1 MFSLQLTLPAGYVFR
16 KSFYV
21 LNHYM
26 LVTRCQTTRE
36 LKKLYEEQGVSKFY
50 KKPPEQQD
58 DERFYLQVTNPD
70 TGTFYKLSDLPVAY
84 RKFGEERTYPIRQ
97 VNQIIRIKRLMVPSG

>member
-1 MFSLQLTLPAGYVFR
+1 MPDYKRTQ
-16 KSFYV
+16 
-21 LNHYM
+21 
-26 LVTRCQTTRE
+26 
-36 LKKLYEEQGVSKFY
+36 KLYEEQGVSKFY

-84 RKFGEERTYPIRQ
+84 RKFGEERTYPNKTSQ
-97 VNQIIRIKRLMVPSG
+97 PNNQDKKVGWYRVAKE

>member
-1 MFSLQLTLPAGYVFR
+1 
-16 KSFYV
+16 
-21 LNHYM
+21 M

-70 TGTFYKLSDLPVAY
+70 TGTFYRAIRFTGSLSKVRRRKDIPNKTSQPNNQDKKVGWYRVA
-84 RKFGEERTYPIRQ
+84 KE
-97 VNQIIRIKRLMVPSG
+97 

>member
-1 MFSLQLTLPAGYVFR
+1 
-16 KSFYV
+16 
-21 LNHYM
+21 M

-58 DERFYLQVTNPD
+58 DERFI
-70 TGTFYKLSDLPVAY
+70 Y
-84 RKFGEERTYPIRQ
+84 R
-97 VNQIIRIKRLMVPSG
+97 